1 MFKVIKTTGEELGFA
16 DALRCIKYSAD
27 GTLIEA
33 TKDDAIGVAY
43 KGTAYNLPG
52 HNEIPDA
59 DTVLTVEVDG
69 GEEVATLKE
78 RLENQSAELLQ
89 ADETAIALYE
99 SIAQQND
106 VIAQQD
112 EALLELYERIGG

>member
-16 DALRCIKYSAD
+16 DALRYVKFSAE
-27 GTLIEA
+27 GALIET
-33 TKDDAIGVAY
+33 TKDEAIGIAY

-52 HNEIPDA
+52 KTAIPDA
-59 DTVLTVEVDG
+59 ETVLTVEVDG
-69 GEEVATLKE
+69 GEEVAALKE
-78 RLENQSAELLQ
+78 RLANQADELHQ

-112 EALLELYERIGG
+112 EALLDLYERIGG